1 MPIRKLSTPEP
12 GEPAQE
18 SSADAAVSTAK
29 LSTPRLN
36 LYVMAR
42 ALRRDR
48 IIVGAELARA
58 RTEELRDAIWQ
69 DVQIIDALLLAI
81 EDEDDRLT
89 RPNDRNLSMKLD
101 RRGR

>member
-1 MPIRKLSTPEP
+1 MVIRKLS
-12 GEPAQE
+12 
-18 SSADAAVSTAK
+18 
-29 LSTPRLN
+29 N

-48 IIVGAELARA
+48 ILMGATLAKA
-58 RTEELRDAIWQ
+58 HTPELRDAVWQ

-89 RPNDRNLSMKLD
+89 KPNDRYPSMK
-101 RRGR
+101 RKTT